1 MSDPTFTE
9 GQRVRHRNLDKTGA
23 YRGRDDLD
31 RATSHVEFDDG
42 DELRV
47 STSSLEPLDEEN
59 NR

>member
-1 MSDPTFTE
+1 MSDSTFTE
-9 GQRVRHRNLDKTGA
+9 GQRVRHRNLDKTGT

-47 STSSLEPLDEEN
+47 STSQLEPAGEETN
-59 NR
+59 